1 MAKRGNAVELAFKV
15 VKADPAS
22 NEALRDPAAQET
34 EQMWVIEAAN
44 YPSVETTMAGLPD
57 MDIAA
62 ALTKSEDAADRD
74 AAKRA
79 AADLNQSEPAW
90 FGGDLVLRL
99 NDAESYGF
107 HPGQWL
113 NVTIELADEPA
124 WFGPHEQ
131 LRRVAVARRR
141 LQQELAGLNSM
152 GVVPAREG

>member
-1 MAKRGNAVELAFKV
+1 MPKARSVELAFKV
-15 VKADPAS
+15 VKADPAV

-44 YPSVETTMAGLPD
+44 YPSIETTMAGLPD
-57 MDIAA
+57 MDIAG
-62 ALTKSEDAADRD
+62 ALTRSGDQADRET
-74 AAKRA
+74 AERVAS
-79 AADLNQSEPAW
+79 DLNQSEPAW

-113 NVTIELADEPA
+113 KVIVELADEPE
-124 WFGPHEQ
+124 WFDAHEK